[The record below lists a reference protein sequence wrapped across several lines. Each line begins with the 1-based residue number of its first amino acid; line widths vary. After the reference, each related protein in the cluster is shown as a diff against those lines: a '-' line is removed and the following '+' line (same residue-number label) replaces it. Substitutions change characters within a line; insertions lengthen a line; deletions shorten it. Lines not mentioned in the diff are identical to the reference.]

1 MSLNPK
7 NYFINTPNNPNIQS
21 QNNIINSNTISN
33 NTSNLNTNYTP
44 NNMNINTNTNN
55 NILNNN
61 TNLNNKNTNQ
71 QNPYSK
77 STREERLL
85 IKSNFEKLINEKLKK
100 NGLVIKSNNYGDIVN
115 SLNNGL
121 DIYLK
126 NLLEKLI
133 IISRARNVNLNLY
146 SKQSEK
152 NPTFKIKTFNSEK
165 PLINPLQNL
174 EYQPYKEFSI
184 IFSKNMKSTLNN
196 LEQFEELN
204 ACKLKYE
211 KISSFRNK
219 IEEINLAKE
228 KEKEKI
234 NSNKNI
240 SAPII
245 PAKTRTRKRD
255 TNLIKNYKNIFAK
268 TQKKD
273 EMDRQKKDIK
283 HTLEAVLDTKSI
295 KMKVKKFKKI

>member
-1 MSLNPK
+1 MSLNPRY
-7 NYFINTPNNPNIQS
+7 YFTNTTNIQS
-21 QNNIINSNTISN
+21 NNISN
-33 NTSNLNTNYTP
+33 N
-44 NNMNINTNTNN
+44 NNNTNN
-55 NILNNN
+55 NNNNN
-61 TNLNNKNTNQ
+61 TNININNSNNKVPNQ
-71 QNPYSK
+71 PNSYSK
-77 STREERLL
+77 SREERLL

-100 NGLVIKSNNYGDIVN
+100 NGLVIKPNNYGDIVN

-126 NLLEKLI
+126 NILERLI

-174 EYQPYKEFSI
+174 EYQPNKEFSI

-245 PAKTRTRKRD
+245 PTKTRTRKRD
-255 TNLIKNYKNIFAK
+255 TTLIKNYKNIFAK

-295 KMKVKKFKKI
+295 KIKVKKKKIILKIGKFFFTKNEYRI